1 MSDKKL
7 EDKVLLIGELGAMVA
22 VVSGLDP
29 SKITGILKV
38 VFMNGTFREAD
49 FKYIVNNAPYFIN
62 IIAAQ
67 NNMTTT
73 DVIRKQKSD
82 DPLTIVE
89 ITYGLLTYERLIR
102 SDYNRALQDGIDS
115 MEGAKN

>member
-1 MSDKKL
+1 MNDKEL
-7 EDKVLLIGELGAMVA
+7 EDNVMLIGELGAMVA

-49 FKYIVNNAPYFIN
+49 FKYIINNAPYFIN

-67 NNMTTT
+67 NNMTTA

-82 DPLTIVE
+82 DPLNIPEIVD
-89 ITYGLLTYERLIR
+89 GLLTYERLIR
-102 SDYNRALQDGIDS
+102 SDYTRALQDGIDA
-115 MEGAKN
+115 MDGAKN